1 MCINYHAL
9 NAVSVRNTYPLPR
22 IQDCLDQL
30 HGSRF
35 FSKLDLLSGFW
46 QILIK
51 EADRKKTAFNTGT
64 GKWEF
69 CVMPFGLTNAPST
82 FQKMMNDILRP
93 LLGKGVLVYIDDI
106 LIHSRDRTEHMV
118 LIQQVFQLLS
128 DNNL

>member
-1 MCINYHAL
+1 MCIDYRAL

-51 EADRKKTAFNTGT
+51 EADRKKTAFNTRT

-82 FQKMMNDILRP
+82 FQKIMNDILRP
-93 LLGKGVLVYIDDI
+93 LLGKGVLVYINDI

-118 LIQQVFQLLS
+118 LI
-128 DNNL
+128 